1 MREYERVKKEKDEEQ
16 AKREAEK
23 MEEIK
28 QRQQEEVLRANPL
41 LNQED
46 YSLKKKWH
54 EETVFRNQMVGVQKD
69 RKRFINDTV
78 RSDFHKK
85 FLSRFVQ

>member
-41 LNQED
+41 LN
-46 YSLKKKWH
+46 
-54 EETVFRNQMVGVQKD
+54 
-69 RKRFINDTV
+69 
-78 RSDFHKK
+78 
-85 FLSRFVQ
+85 